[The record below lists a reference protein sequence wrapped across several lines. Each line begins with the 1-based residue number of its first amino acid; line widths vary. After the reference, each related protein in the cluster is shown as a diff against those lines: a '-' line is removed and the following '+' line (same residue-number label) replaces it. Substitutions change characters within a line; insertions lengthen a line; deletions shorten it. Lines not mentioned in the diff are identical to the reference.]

1 MSVRVGT
8 IDLGTIY
15 KNKVDPEITINQKPH
30 QQISVKLERV
40 YDPEVYTSTF
50 KLQPAILK
58 TKAHIYVHSID
69 SGYAHGQVSWT
80 PNTFVN
86 GSYINYDLTVN
97 VTDATQISDVI
108 IPEGYEDYYINSIN
122 WKNVYEDT
130 NYDNSVYLPDLTG
143 KVIIYDLN
151 NYMSNNTS
159 FYNMFYDSTGYSTQ
173 ATHID
178 LNNIDTSKLTNL
190 GQAFYGCRKLV
201 SLNINEWDTS
211 SVTSFR
217 HLFMWDSALTSL
229 NLTNWDVTKVTDME
243 DVFTGCSSL
252 TSLDLSNWNTN
263 SLEWAGSTFSQCNNL
278 LVLDISNWNTN
289 NITNRYDGM
298 ISSLSKLEYLII
310 GSETFKL
317 PLKSSNMVS
326 VPSTCKIL
334 VPSALIST
342 YQNATNWSVHAS
354 KFDAIE
360 NYNITRTNGQV
371 AVTPKNA

>member
-1 MSVRVGT
+1 MGT
-8 IDLGTIY
+8 IRLSDDFVSPAITKG
-15 KNKVDPEITINQKPH
+15 DPDIKINQKEN

-40 YDPEVYTSTF
+40 YDPEIYTSNF
-50 KLQPAILK
+50 KLQPTMLK
-58 TKAHIYVHSID
+58 TKIHAYIHSTTP
-69 SGYAHGQVSWT
+69 GYAHGQLSWE
-80 PNTFVN
+80 PSSFIN
-86 GSYINYDLTVN
+86 GSYIDYPLTIN

-108 IPEGYEDYYINSIN
+108 IPEGYEDYYINSTN

-159 FYNMFYDSTGYSTQ
+159 FYDMFYDSTGYSTQ

-178 LNNIDTSKLTNL
+178 LSNIDTSKLTDL
-190 GQAFYGCRKLV
+190 GQAFYGCRNLV

-211 SVTSFR
+211 SVTRFR
-217 HLFMWDSALTSL
+217 HLFMWDAALTSL
-229 NLTNWDVTKVTDME
+229 NLTNWDVTKVTDM
-243 DVFTGCSSL
+243 DDMFMGCSSL

-263 SLEWAGSTFSQCNNL
+263 SLEWASGTFSQCNNL
-278 LVLDISNWNTN
+278 LVLDISNWDTR
-289 NITNRYDGM
+289 NITNDYSGM
-298 ISSLSKLEYLII
+298 INLSNAQYLII
-310 GSETFKL
+310 GSEIFKL

-326 VPSTCKIL
+326 LPSTCKIL

-342 YQNATNWSVHAS
+342 YQNATNWSAHAS

-360 NYNITRTNGQV
+360 NYNIVRSNGQV
-371 AVTPKNA
+371 TVTPKNA